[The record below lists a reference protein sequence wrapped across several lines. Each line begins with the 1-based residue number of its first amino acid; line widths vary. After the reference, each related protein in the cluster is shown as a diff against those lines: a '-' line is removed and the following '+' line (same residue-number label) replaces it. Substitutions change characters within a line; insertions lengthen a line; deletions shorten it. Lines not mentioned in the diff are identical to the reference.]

1 MLARLISAI
10 CTGSNLLL
18 SYKYTTLI
26 RGPYTLILI
35 LMTRGCNIGIW
46 KKFQSRSVAALHQ
59 QNRDLQNKRL
69 TKTIVLLFVSGIT
82 LLAWLPLVTLNFSII
97 VCFFRVRMKFYY
109 MINNCQSSTLCIK
122 NSRVSSTNIGS
133 LLFQRRASYKRNPR

>member
-1 MLARLISAI
+1 
-10 CTGSNLLL
+10 
-18 SYKYTTLI
+18 
-26 RGPYTLILI
+26 
-35 LMTRGCNIGIW
+35 MTRGCNIGIW

-69 TKTIVLLFVSGIT
+69 TKTIVLLFVSSIT

-109 MINNCQSSTLCIK
+109 MINNCQPVLYALRIPEFRRRTLAHCCFRGEPAINATLAK
-122 NSRVSSTNIGS
+122 SRNERKGKTDFSHEPMFKQDVMDTK
-133 LLFQRRASYKRNPR
+133 L